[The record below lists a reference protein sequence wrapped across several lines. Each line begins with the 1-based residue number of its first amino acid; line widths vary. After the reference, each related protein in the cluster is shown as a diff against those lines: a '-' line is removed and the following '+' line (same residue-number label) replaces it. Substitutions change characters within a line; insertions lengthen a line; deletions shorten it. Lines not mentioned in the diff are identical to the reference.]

1 MKTEVLR
8 GHLDLLLLAIMQ
20 DGPQHGYAIIEAL
33 RDRSDGVLDLPD
45 GTVYPAL
52 HRLEKAGLLASERRE
67 VGGRPR
73 RTYSITPRGKKALVA
88 KRQEFTAFAQVV
100 QRIVGTQP
108 WPATT

>member
-1 MKTEVLR
+1 MRAEILR
-8 GHLDLLLLAIMQ
+8 GHLDLLLLAIVQ
-20 DGPQHGYAIIEAL
+20 DGPQHGYAIVEAL
-33 RDRSDGVLDLPD
+33 RERSDGAIDLPD

-52 HRLEKAGLLASERRE
+52 HRLEKAGLLVSERRQ

-73 RTYSITPRGKKALVA
+73 RTYSITPGGKKAVAA
-88 KRQEFTAFAQVV
+88 KRHEFTAFAQVV

>member
-1 MKTEVLR
+1 MRAEVLR
-8 GHLDLLLLAIMQ
+8 GHLDLLLLAIVQ

-33 RDRSDGVLDLPD
+33 RERSDGAIDLPD

-52 HRLEKAGLLASERRE
+52 HRLEKAGLLVSERE
-67 VGGRPR
+67 QVGGRPR
-73 RTYSITPRGKKALVA
+73 RTYRITPGGKKAVAA

-100 QRIVGTQP
+100 QRIVGAQP

>member
-1 MKTEVLR
+1 MRAEVLR
-8 GHLDLLLLAIMQ
+8 GHLDLLLLAIVQ

-33 RDRSDGVLDLPD
+33 RERSEGAIDLPD

-52 HRLEKAGLLASERRE
+52 HRLEKAGLLVSERKQ

-73 RTYSITPRGKKALVA
+73 RTYSITSGGKKAVAA

-100 QRIVGTQP
+100 QRIVGVQP

>member
-1 MKTEVLR
+1 MRAEVLR
-8 GHLDLLLLAIMQ
+8 GHLDLLLLAIVQ
-20 DGPQHGYAIIEAL
+20 GRPQHGYAIIEAL
-33 RDRSDGVLDLPD
+33 RERSDGAIDLPD

-52 HRLEKAGLLASERRE
+52 HRLEKAGLLVSERKQ

-73 RTYSITPRGKKALVA
+73 RTYSITPVGKKAVAA

-100 QRIVGTQP
+100 QRIVGAHP

>member
-1 MKTEVLR
+1 MRAEVLR
-8 GHLDLLLLAIMQ
+8 GHLDLLLLAIVQ

-33 RDRSDGVLDLPD
+33 RERSDGAIDLPD

-52 HRLEKAGLLASERRE
+52 HRLERAGLLVSERRE

-73 RTYSITPRGKKALVA
+73 RTYSITSGGKKAVAA

>member
-1 MKTEVLR
+1 MKAEVLR
-8 GHLDLLLLAIMQ
+8 GHLDLLLLAIVQ

-33 RDRSDGVLDLPD
+33 RERSDGAIDLPD

-52 HRLEKAGLLASERRE
+52 HRLEKAGLLTSERKQ

-73 RTYSITPRGKKALVA
+73 RTYSITASGKKAVAA
-88 KRQEFTAFAQVV
+88 KRREFTAFAQVV
-100 QRIVGTQP
+100 QRIVGAQP